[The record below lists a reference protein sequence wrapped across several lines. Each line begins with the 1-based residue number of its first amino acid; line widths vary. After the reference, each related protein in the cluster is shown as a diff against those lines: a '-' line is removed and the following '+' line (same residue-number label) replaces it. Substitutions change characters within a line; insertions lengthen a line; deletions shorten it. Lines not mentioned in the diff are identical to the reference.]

1 MRITNQMMTNNCFN
15 NLMTNYSRL
24 NKLNNQYTSQK
35 KITRPSE
42 DPVVAVRALKF
53 RTTCSELEQYLN
65 KNIPDANNWMDVTV
79 GSLDNIISR
88 LGEIRTQ
95 CTYGATDTLSTDN
108 RQSILSMIEGFKN
121 TLVAEGSTNIAGRYI
136 FTGYKTDTDLV
147 FKEDTKQQYTITEQ
161 FSADDFEVKDV
172 VLGSIEPD
180 NIDDYLAMDEVAS
193 PATQEVYRIR
203 LAYNNTDA
211 TVPEI
216 KVPKLDADGNPEV
229 DADGNMVMETIT
241 PTVVNDAD
249 ATAEDKYSVGDD
261 EVKYVTETGELIFG
275 KNVYEKYKAAEK
287 IEVTYSKT
295 DFEKDDLRPE
305 HYFDCTSNGVNYIA
319 QNQEISYNIN
329 FNQSIVVNS
338 QAKDVIRHDYIRDI
352 EDLANAIDDLD
363 IAEKN
368 EEKIKKM
375 MEDPLYADSN
385 KQAQL
390 QQMLDATSIEISQKR
405 QIVQD
410 LFGHLEGTFDD
421 YESEV
426 NAARSDLGARMNRLE
441 LTEARVTEQLT
452 SYTEL
457 KSENE
462 DVVLEEVVVQYSS
475 AKLVYEASLM
485 ATSKV
490 VQQTLLD
497 YL

>member
-275 KNVYEKYKAAEK
+275 KNVYEKYKVAEK

>member
-1 MRITNQMMTNNCFN
+1 MRITNQMMTNNCFH

-53 RTTCSELEQYLN
+53 RTTCSELEQYLK
-65 KNIPDANNWMDVTV
+65 KNIPDANNWMEVTE
-79 GSLDNIISR
+79 GSLNNIIGR

-95 CTYGATDTLSTDN
+95 CTYGATDTLSADN

-121 TLVAEGSTNIAGRYI
+121 TIVAEGSTNIAGRYI

-147 FKEDTKQQYTITEQ
+147 FKEETAQEYSITEK
-161 FSADDFEVKDV
+161 FTCNDFEVKEV
-172 VLGSIEPD
+172 VFGEIDPD
-180 NIDDYLAMDEVAS
+180 KVDEYIAMPEVPSAH
-193 PATQEVYRIR
+193 TEEVYRIR
-203 LAYNNTDA
+203 LSYGNVDA
-211 TVPEI
+211 AVPEI

-229 DADGNMVMETIT
+229 DANGDVVMETIT
-241 PTVVNDAD
+241 PTVVDKQD
-249 ATAEDKYSVGDD
+249 ATAEEKYSVGDD
-261 EVKYVTETGELIFG
+261 EVKFVTETGELIFG
-275 KNVYEKYKAAEK
+275 KNVYEKYKEAKNIDITYEK
-287 IEVTYSKT
+287 KN
-295 DFEKDDLRPE
+295 FAKDDLRPE
-305 HYFDCTSNGVNYIA
+305 HYFDCSSEGVDYIA
-319 QNQEISYNIN
+319 QNQEIAYNIN
-329 FNQSIVVNS
+329 FNQSVVVNT
-338 QAKDVIRHDYIRDI
+338 QAKDVIRHDYIRDV
-352 EDLANAIDDLD
+352 EDLKKAIDDLD

-368 EEKIKKM
+368 EARIKKM
-375 MEDPLYADSN
+375 MEDPLYAGSQ
-385 KQAQL
+385 KQL
-390 QQMLDATSIEISQKR
+390 QQMLDANSIEITQKR
-405 QIVQD
+405 EIVKD
-410 LFGHLEGTFDD
+410 KFGHLEGTFDA

-426 NAARSDLGARMNRLE
+426 NATRSDLGARMNRLQ
-441 LTEARVTEQLT
+441 LTEARATEQLA
-452 SYTEL
+452 SYQEL

-497 YL
+497 YLR

>member
-95 CTYGATDTLSTDN
+95 CTYGATDTSSTDN

-249 ATAEDKYSVGDD
+249 ATAEDKYSVGDG

-295 DFEKDDLRPE
+295 DFKKDDLRPE

-462 DVVLEEVVVQYSS
+462 EVVLEEVVVQYSS